1 MAVWDSFAAEN
12 KTMVMEQIVKNKRFS
27 DALLILWAGGAALL
41 SYSLVYALR
50 KPYTAASFEG
60 FDFFGT
66 DYKVVVT
73 TIQILGYVIAKF
85 FGIKLISELKKERRF
100 KFFVCSAVAAEAAL
114 VGFGLLAPPFNVA
127 AMFLNGLSLGCMW
140 GVIFSFIEGRKV
152 TDMLAS
158 LLGVSMVFSSGVAKS
173 FGLFAM
179 NEMHVGQFWMPAVIG
194 AFALPLLV
202 FMGYMLKRLPQP
214 TEEDIALRNER
225 VTLDGNGRKL
235 LFRSYAPILT
245 LLFVGNFML
254 LVLRDIKEDFLV
266 NIIDVSTISSWL
278 FAQVDGMVT
287 LIILGIFAMMSLI
300 NSNYRVLQV
309 LLAMVIGGAG
319 TISYL
324 AFNYDALQ
332 LPTLY
337 WLFLQS
343 LSLYI
348 VYLSFQTLFFE
359 RFIAC
364 FKIKGNVGFFIAT
377 IDFIGYTGTVCV
389 LLFKE
394 FCSPDINWMEFYN
407 QFSGWVG
414 IVCSIAFI
422 GSAIYLMQRYKLEK
436 QLRKEEK
443 NKKIIVSPMAL
454 TNLKE
459 TAENIC
465 NP

>member
-1 MAVWDSFAAEN
+1 
-12 KTMVMEQIVKNKRFS
+12 MEAKSETNKRMSNF
-27 DALLILWAGGAALL
+27 LFILWAGGAALL

-50 KPYTAASFEG
+50 KPFTAATFDG
-60 FDFFGT
+60 MDFFGM
-66 DYKVVVT
+66 DYKVAT
-73 TIQILGYVIAKF
+73 TIMQIFGYLISKF
-85 FGIKLISELKKERRF
+85 FAIKIVSELKRESRL
-100 KFFVCSAVAAEAAL
+100 KFMIFSVALAELAL
-114 VGFGLLAPPFNVA
+114 VFFGLLPHPFNVFA
-127 AMFLNGLSLGCMW
+127 LFFNGLALGCMW

-152 TDMLAS
+152 TDILAS
-158 LLGVSMVFSSGVAKS
+158 LLGVSMAVSSGMAKS
-173 FGLFAM
+173 LGLFVV
-179 NEMHVGQFWMPAVIG
+179 NTLGVTEFWMPALIG
-194 AFALPLLV
+194 GLAFPLLI
-202 FMGYMLKRLPQP
+202 FMGWALNKLPQP
-214 TEEDIALRNER
+214 TDEDRVLRSER
-225 VTLDGNGRKL
+225 VTLNGEQRRQ
-235 LFRSYAPILT
+235 LFKSYMPWLIM
-245 LLFVGNFML
+245 LFFANLFITI
-254 LVLRDIKEDFLV
+254 LRDIKEDFLV

-300 NSNYRVLQV
+300 NSNYRVLLV
-309 LLAMVIGGAG
+309 LLAMVIGGSA

-337 WLFLQS
+337 WLFIQS
-343 LSLYI
+343 LSLYM

-414 IVCSIAFI
+414 IIGVIAFI
-422 GSAIYLMQRYKLEK
+422 GSAVYLVQRYKMEK
-436 QLRKEEK
+436 QLIREALSPSMENEDGKRRISTQPC
-443 NKKIIVSPMAL
+443 NQADII
-454 TNLKE
+454 
-459 TAENIC
+459 
-465 NP
+465 

>member
-1 MAVWDSFAAEN
+1 
-12 KTMVMEQIVKNKRFS
+12 
-27 DALLILWAGGAALL
+27 L
-41 SYSLVYALR
+41 
-50 KPYTAASFEG
+50 
-60 FDFFGT
+60 
-66 DYKVVVT
+66 
-73 TIQILGYVIAKF
+73 KF
-85 FGIKLISELKKERRF
+85 M
-100 KFFVCSAVAAEAAL
+100 VCSVALAELAL
-114 VGFGLLAPPFNVA
+114 VFFGLLPQPFNVFA
-127 AMFLNGLSLGCMW
+127 LFFNGLALGCMW

-152 TDMLAS
+152 TDILAS
-158 LLGVSMVFSSGVAKS
+158 LLGVSMAVSSGMAKS
-173 FGLFAM
+173 MGLFVV
-179 NEMHVGQFWMPAVIG
+179 NTFGVTEFWMPALIG
-194 AFALPLLV
+194 GLAFPLLIL
-202 FMGYMLKRLPQP
+202 MGWSLNKLPQP
-214 TEEDIALRNER
+214 TDEDRALRSER
-225 VTLDGNGRKL
+225 VTLNGEQRRQLFKSYMPL
-235 LFRSYAPILT
+235 LIM
-245 LLFVGNFML
+245 LFFANLFITI
-254 LVLRDIKEDFLV
+254 LRDIKEDFLV

-422 GSAIYLMQRYKLEK
+422 GSAIYLMQRYKLER

>member
-1 MAVWDSFAAEN
+1 MIFSVALAE
-12 KTMVMEQIVKNKRFS
+12 
-27 DALLILWAGGAALL
+27 L
-41 SYSLVYALR
+41 
-50 KPYTAASFEG
+50 
-60 FDFFGT
+60 
-66 DYKVVVT
+66 
-73 TIQILGYVIAKF
+73 
-85 FGIKLISELKKERRF
+85 
-100 KFFVCSAVAAEAAL
+100 AL
-114 VGFGLLAPPFNVA
+114 VFFGLLPQPFNVFA
-127 AMFLNGLSLGCMW
+127 LFFNGLALGCMW

-152 TDMLAS
+152 TDILAS
-158 LLGVSMVFSSGVAKS
+158 LLGVSMAVSSGMAKS
-173 FGLFAM
+173 MGLFVV
-179 NEMHVGQFWMPAVIG
+179 NTFGVTEFWMPALIG
-194 AFALPLLV
+194 GLAFPLLIL
-202 FMGYMLKRLPQP
+202 MGWSLNKLPQP
-214 TEEDIALRNER
+214 TDEDRALRSER
-225 VTLDGNGRKL
+225 VTLNGEQRRQLFKSYMPL
-235 LFRSYAPILT
+235 LIM
-245 LLFVGNFML
+245 LFFANLFITI
-254 LVLRDIKEDFLV
+254 LRDIKEDFLV

-414 IVCSIAFI
+414 IVCSIAFHRF
-422 GSAIYLMQRYKLEK
+422 GHLSDAT
-436 QLRKEEK
+436 
-443 NKKIIVSPMAL
+443 V
-454 TNLKE
+454 
-459 TAENIC
+459 
-465 NP
+465 

>member
-1 MAVWDSFAAEN
+1 MEAKSETNKQISSFL
-12 KTMVMEQIVKNKRFS
+12 F
-27 DALLILWAGGAALL
+27 ILWAGGAALL

-50 KPYTAASFEG
+50 KPFTAATFDG
-60 FDFFGT
+60 MDFFGM
-66 DYKVVVT
+66 DYKVAT
-73 TIQILGYVIAKF
+73 TIMQIFGYLISKF
-85 FGIKLISELKKERRF
+85 FAIKIVSELKREDRL
-100 KFFVCSAVAAEAAL
+100 KFMVCSVALAELAL
-114 VGFGLLAPPFNVA
+114 VFFGLLPQPFNVFA
-127 AMFLNGLSLGCMW
+127 LFFNGLALGCRW

-152 TDMLAS
+152 TDILA
-158 LLGVSMVFSSGVAKS
+158 LIG
-173 FGLFAM
+173 GL
-179 NEMHVGQFWMPAVIG
+179 
-194 AFALPLLV
+194 AFPLLIL
-202 FMGYMLKRLPQP
+202 MGWSLNKLPQS
-214 TEEDIALRNER
+214 TDEDRALRSER
-225 VTLDGNGRKL
+225 VTLNGEQRRQLFKSYMPL
-235 LFRSYAPILT
+235 LIM
-245 LLFVGNFML
+245 LFFANLFITI
-254 LVLRDIKEDFLV
+254 LRDIKEDFLV

-422 GSAIYLMQRYKLEK
+422 GSVIYLMQRYKLER

>member
-66 DYKVVVT
+66 DYKVAVT

-266 NIIDVSTISSWL
+266 NILDMSNQSSWL
-278 FAQVDGMVT
+278 FAQVDTIVT
-287 LIILGIFAMMSLI
+287 LVILGIFAAFIFFRSNIRALMCLMGLVIAGCLVMTYVSL
-300 NSNYRVLQV
+300 NYE
-309 LLAMVIGGAG
+309 
-319 TISYL
+319 
-324 AFNYDALQ
+324 ALDWQ
-332 LPTLY
+332 PVV
-337 WLFLQS
+337 WLFVQS
-343 LSLYI
+343 LCLYI
-348 VYLSFQTLFFE
+348 AYLTFQTIFFD

-364 FKIKGNVGFFIAT
+364 FRIRGNVGFFIAI
-377 IDFIGYTGTVCV
+377 IDFIGYMGTVT
-389 LLFKE
+389 LLSTKE
-394 FCSPDINWMEFYN
+394 FLNFDMEWFALYN
-407 QFSGWVG
+407 HMACAVG
-414 IVCSIAFI
+414 AVCAVLFTVAAVLIYKRH
-422 GSAIYLMQRYKLEK
+422 SAQGH
-436 QLRKEEK
+436 RKEQTERTTLY
-443 NKKIIVSPMAL
+443 M
-454 TNLKE
+454 
-459 TAENIC
+459 
-465 NP
+465 NPQYNAI

>member
-1 MAVWDSFAAEN
+1 MLRSPCR
-12 KTMVMEQIVKNKRFS
+12 TRFS
-27 DALLILWAGGAALL
+27 LLRIL
-41 SYSLVYALR
+41 
-50 KPYTAASFEG
+50 P
-60 FDFFGT
+60 
-66 DYKVVVT
+66 
-73 TIQILGYVIAKF
+73 Q
-85 FGIKLISELKKERRF
+85 
-100 KFFVCSAVAAEAAL
+100 
-114 VGFGLLAPPFNVA
+114 PFNVFA
-127 AMFLNGLSLGCMW
+127 LFFNGLALGCMW

-152 TDMLAS
+152 TDILAS
-158 LLGVSMVFSSGVAKS
+158 LLGVSMAVSSGMAKS
-173 FGLFAM
+173 MGLFVV
-179 NEMHVGQFWMPAVIG
+179 NTFGVTEFWMPALIG
-194 AFALPLLV
+194 GLAFPLLIL
-202 FMGYMLKRLPQP
+202 MGWSLNKLPQP
-214 TEEDIALRNER
+214 TDEDRALRSER
-225 VTLDGNGRKL
+225 VTLNGEQRRQLFKSYMPL
-235 LFRSYAPILT
+235 LIM
-245 LLFVGNFML
+245 LFFANLFITI
-254 LVLRDIKEDFLV
+254 LRDIKEDFLV

-422 GSAIYLMQRYKLEK
+422 GSVIYLMQRYKLEK